1 MKIRTT
7 LAVATVTLII
17 GVPVAT
23 GASDGYRPGIQPDA
37 VDRYLGNA
45 LRHDDQ
51 PDALARYLRNN
62 PNGAATAVLS
72 SGAVAHPDNRAVRP
86 GAVSPV
92 EQADF
97 SGISWESGVVGA
109 LGGALIVLLGIVGAS
124 AMRERRRLV
133 LR

>member
-7 LAVATVTLII
+7 LALATVTLTI

-37 VDRYLGNA
+37 VDRYVGNV
-45 LRHDDQ
+45 LRHNDQ

-62 PNGAATAVLS
+62 PDGAAAAVVS
-72 SGAVAHPDNRAVRP
+72 TGATHPDNRAVRP
-86 GAVSPV
+86 GVGTPV
-92 EQADF
+92 ERAD
-97 SGISWESGVVGA
+97 SAGISWESSAFGA

-124 AMRERRRLV
+124 AMRGRRRLV